1 MPETKLLKN
10 KRNFFLRPLGIIL
23 IIAILFAG
31 WGVWAFFDPNQK
43 ENYFTETVKTGNIVR
58 EVSVTGRVKPAQ
70 EVNLAFE
77 RSGKISTVNI
87 QVGGKAVA
95 GQILAFLENGE
106 LASQVSQAE
115 ASLQKEQIKLNELK
129 IGARAEDLQI
139 YRTKVENAQR
149 SLADAQKNL
158 TDVKAKA
165 EVDLANL
172 YDDSINILRD
182 AFAKSEDALSEQIDE
197 LFSNDNTTSP
207 ALTFYTSTQ
216 SKNNAEE
223 QRWKAGV
230 ELETFE
236 NEINSLQNTPS
247 GIDPELILARS
258 HLETI
263 QNLFTTLIKAIN
275 YSGNLTQAVA
285 SSYRTSVNTARTNV
299 NAALTDITNQQ
310 QAIATQ
316 KAANNSNA
324 TTAQTALS
332 AAKNTLATSQD
343 ELALKIAGSSAEQI
357 AAQEA
362 QVRYALANVQNAK
375 AQLEK
380 TIIRSPIKGTTTK
393 QDAKKGEIVSANSPL
408 ISVVS
413 SQKFE
418 IESNVPEVDIA
429 KIKINNPA
437 KITLDTFGSGVIFN
451 AIVVS
456 IDPGESLIEG
466 VATYKVKLQFTDD
479 ETGIKPGMTANID
492 IETDKRTNVLLAPQR
507 LIAQRSGNSIILIE
521 KAPGEIEERVIEI
534 GLKGSDGSTE
544 VISGL
549 KEGEKLAIK
558 NKD

>member
-316 KAANNSNA
+316 KAPNNSNA